1 MHSYYIF
8 LALDVAQERS
18 REAENLYHLRRGAGR
33 EHESRAAALGRRIGA
48 FVFGRSL
55 DLSSEGRLPAGQP
68 QH

>member
-18 REAENLYHLRRGAGR
+18 REAEHLYDLRRAAGQER
-33 EHESRAAALGRRIGA
+33 ESRAAALRRWIA
-48 FVFGRSL
+48 SVFGRSV
-55 DLSSEGRLPAGQP
+55 DIGTEGRVPAGQP